1 MDVLPSFT
9 IFDIAVV
16 GVIALSALLALARG
30 AVREVLGLASWI
42 GAVFV
47 ALKTYA
53 QARPFVATYI
63 QEPLLAD
70 VATAILVFL
79 LPLIL
84 FRIAASVIAN
94 LVSAASLGG
103 LDRLL
108 GLAFGVFRGAL
119 IVCAAYLV
127 LSMLMV
133 PERQPVWIQEAH
145 LLPQVRE
152 GAFMLT
158 RVLPENA
165 SLLGELVRP
174 PEAPAAGEPASTTGS
189 AEPGYTDE
197 QRGNVDRLL
206 APKP

>member
-1 MDVLPSFT
+1 M
-9 IFDIAVV
+9 
-16 GVIALSALLALARG
+16 
-30 AVREVLGLASWI
+30 
-42 GAVFV
+42 
-47 ALKTYA
+47 
-53 QARPFVATYI
+53 
-63 QEPLLAD
+63 
-70 VATAILVFL
+70 ATAVLVFL

-133 PERQPVWIQEAH
+133 PERQPVWIEEAR

-174 PEAPAAGEPASTTGS
+174 PRRRSPAPRVHHWLCRAGLHRRATRQCRPPAR
-189 AEPGYTDE
+189 AQALNE
-197 QRGNVDRLL
+197 RR
-206 APKP
+206 